1 MPGLGLGLSP
11 CLKGKRKG
19 FPATLTDGTEI
30 WQFVANNRSS
40 QAWQHALTST
50 AFAGSEDVDWY
61 EPYEIEAITPTL
73 PINNPAPSLGGNT
86 QYVYLRHG
94 QYKYLRGTSNGLR
107 SRVGLI
113 GGYIVYERETASNV
127 WEWVSEEIP
136 LVTGGR
142 CRLGV
147 RGGNWVVDYEIN
159 ATGFAGAEDT
169 DWKNTSEIA
178 NYFVSNYVDSI
189 TVTTISDT
197 EQVILADIT
206 GGGYTGVSFEY
217 STDGINFTEH
227 GTSTNATY
235 IASSLTSETIYYWR
249 ARLIKG
255 GGYGAYADVVS
266 LVTLN
271 TNLLA
276 GYKLESI
283 DQSDFFNSGIADFG
297 ILDVV
302 NKHAAIYYNGKT
314 YIGYAGND
322 TDPYIITYTHS
333 TSTWATPVKVGTNPL
348 PNTDGHGAP
357 SLLIDSDGYIHCMWG
372 SHVSNI
378 LYSKSTNPEDISAW
392 TSMGVPASGS
402 YPQLMQMS
410 DDTIYLFY
418 RQSSDPNTIWGYLT
432 STNGGTSWSAFT
444 QVTAIGFAYCV
455 FKKGIGDTIHCT
467 ISKGTSDANRT
478 NVYYIKFNDTNWV
491 NIAGDVL
498 ALTIETTDDILA
510 HDSGAEWNPA
520 NAYGF
525 DASNNVYILFTEGH
539 TADPVGGG
547 AGTFFYKFTK
557 YTGGS
562 WITYNIGRSSDNWR
576 DQSTAIDV
584 ISSSVIDV
592 YITCGGTAS
601 GIGGNVEKWSS
612 VDGGVTW
619 NFSELIKRGQFIDPA
634 IVQNHHAD
642 ARVLFIEYRGI
653 FTTWTRRGYLWGDSG
668 FVKNSSVAITQ
679 DINGAF
685 DAIAENTPSVV
696 AGKYGNAYSFASAS
710 SENVYYNDDNKFS
723 FTDGTPDHPFSISF
737 WLNIPATNVTA
748 ILLGKIASVQG
759 EWFILL
765 LNGVIYFRLQDLAG
779 DNLITATAPFTT
791 TNTWVFFTF
800 TYDGAGLE
808 TGLKIYINKVE
819 SQTAQ
824 TETGT
829 YIGMANGTGRFTIA
843 RRDLAA
849 TPYYLNG
856 ILDEVKLWNKELTQT
871 EINLIE
877 ANTTGW

>member
-1 MPGLGLGLSP
+1 MGKFKQIGAYIYGRNNDASIIPGTKGGLKSRIAVVDHFIVYQ
-11 CLKGKRKG
+11 K
-19 FPATLTDGTEI
+19 E
-30 WQFVANNRSS
+30 SS
-40 QAWQHALTST
+40 
-50 AFAGSEDVDWY
+50 AGVWVDC
-61 EPYEIEAITPTL
+61 
-73 PINNPAPSLGGNT
+73 
-86 QYVYLRHG
+86 
-94 QYKYLRGTSNGLR
+94 
-107 SRVGLI
+107 
-113 GGYIVYERETASNV
+113 GGYGDPDNAI
-127 WEWVSEEIP
+127 
-136 LVTGGR
+136 VTGGQ
-142 CRLGV
+142 CRMGV
-147 RGGNWVVDYEIN
+147 RGGNWCVDIELQLGGFVTNVEDTSWKCVHEIN
-159 ATGFAGAEDT
+159 
-169 DWKNTSEIA
+169 
-178 NYFVSNYVDSI
+178 NYWVSRYISALA
-189 TVTTISDT
+189 VTTISDT
-197 EQVILADIT
+197 EQVISATVVGDN
-206 GGGYTGVSFEY
+206 YTGVSYEY
-217 STDGINFTEH
+217 STDGVNYTEH
-227 GTSTNATY
+227 GTSSNGTY
-235 IASSLTSETIYYWR
+235 IATSLTTATTYYWR
-249 ARLIKG
+249 ARIFKG
-255 GGYGAYADVVS
+255 SGYGSYSDVAS
-266 LVTLN
+266 SVTLN

-283 DQSDFFNSGIADFG
+283 DQADFFNSAIADFG

-322 TDPYIITYTHS
+322 TDPYLITYTHA
-333 TSTWATPVKVGTNPL
+333 TSTWSAPVKVGTNPL

-402 YPQLMQMS
+402 YPQLMQFS

-418 RQSSDPNTIWGYLT
+418 RQSSDPNTIWGYHT

-455 FKKGIGDTIHCT
+455 FKKGIGDTVHCV
-467 ISKGTSDANRT
+467 INKGTSDANRQ
-478 NVYYIKFNDTNWV
+478 NIYYLKYNGTNWV
-491 NIAGDVL
+491 NIDGDILTLTVEITDDVL
-498 ALTIETTDDILA
+498 VYN
-510 HDSGAEWNPA
+510 SGAEWIPGIS
-520 NAYGF
+520 YGF
-525 DASNNVYILFTEGH
+525 DASNNVYMITTEGH

-547 AGTFFYKFTK
+547 AGTFTYKFFK
-557 YTGGS
+557 YSSGS
-562 WITYNIGRSSDNWR
+562 WVSYNIGRTVDNWR
-576 DQSTAIDV
+576 DMATAIDV
-584 ISSSVIDV
+584 IDSSNIDI
-592 YITCGGTAS
+592 YITAGGAS

-612 VDGGVTW
+612 ADGGVTW
-619 NFSELIKRGQFIDPA
+619 NFVTLIKRGQFIDPA
-634 IVQNHHAD
+634 VVQNHHAD

-668 FVKNSSVAITQ
+668 FVTNSAVAITQ

-696 AGKYGNAYSFASAS
+696 AGKYGNCYSFASAS
-710 SENVYYNDDNKFS
+710 SENVYYADDNKFS
-723 FTDGTPDHPFSISF
+723 FTEGAPDHPFSVSL
-737 WLNIPATNVTA
+737 WLNIPATNVTM

-759 EWFILL
+759 EWFVLL
-765 LNGVIYFRLQDLAG
+765 LNNVIYFRCQDLAG

-791 TNTWVFFTF
+791 INQWVFFTF

-819 SQTAQ
+819 SQTVQ
-824 TETGT
+824 TEAGT
-829 YIGMANGTGRFTIA
+829 YVGMANGTGRFTIA

-856 ILDEVKLWNKELTQT
+856 LLDEVKLWNKELTQS